1 MGIREIMVAS
11 MMGSTFLAFLALVAF
26 SFRTR
31 AALQAEIL
39 ALRHQLAVLQRNAPR
54 RLHLKRSDRFLW
66 ILLSRCWSGWRRCV
80 RIVQPDT
87 VVRWQRRAFAVYWT
101 RKSRPRPGRPR
112 AATEIRDLIRR
123 MSQANRLWGAPR
135 IHGELLK
142 LGIEV
147 AQSTVGKYLHRQRK
161 PPSQTWRT
169 FLQNHAQQMASMDFF
184 TVPTAT
190 FRILFVLVVLSHD
203 RRRVVHFNVTEHPTE
218 EWTAQ
223 QIREAFPWD
232 QVPRYVIRDRDAI
245 FGNEVVATTKGMGIE
260 EVRTAPRSPW
270 QNPYVERLIGWIR
283 RECLDHVI
291 VWNAKSLR
299 GTLEEYFFYYERSR
313 THLGLGKDTPEA
325 RAVEKPEEGRVVSIP
340 QVGGLHHR
348 YQRRA
353 A

>member
-1 MGIREIMVAS
+1 
-11 MMGSTFLAFLALVAF
+11 
-26 SFRTR
+26 
-31 AALQAEIL
+31 
-39 ALRHQLAVLQRNAPR
+39 
-54 RLHLKRSDRFLW
+54 
-66 ILLSRCWSGWRRCV
+66 
-80 RIVQPDT
+80 
-87 VVRWQRRAFAVYWT
+87 
-101 RKSRPRPGRPR
+101 
-112 AATEIRDLIRR
+112 

-203 RRRVVHFNVTEHPTE
+203 RRSVVHFNVTEHPTE

>member
-1 MGIREIMVAS
+1 M
-11 MMGSTFLAFLALVAF
+11 
-26 SFRTR
+26 
-31 AALQAEIL
+31 
-39 ALRHQLAVLQRNAPR
+39 
-54 RLHLKRSDRFLW
+54 
-66 ILLSRCWSGWRRCV
+66 
-80 RIVQPDT
+80 
-87 VVRWQRRAFAVYWT
+87 
-101 RKSRPRPGRPR
+101 
-112 AATEIRDLIRR
+112 
-123 MSQANRLWGAPR
+123 
-135 IHGELLK
+135 
-142 LGIEV
+142 

-245 FGNEVVATTKGMGIE
+245 FGNEVVATTKGM
-260 EVRTAPRSPW
+260 
-270 QNPYVERLIGWIR
+270 
-283 RECLDHVI
+283 CLDHVI